1 MSATKAGRAWLFSNH
16 SPSQIPTG
24 YSSISEQ
31 DCLIAVDGGLDLLE
45 SLGRKPALVI
55 GDLDSLDTRMIPSGT
70 PILRFERE
78 KNETDMELALAW
90 ALDQG
95 YREIIICN
103 DLGGRF
109 DHALGLIQNLEL
121 FSSEEN
127 NLRIESRDQVVF
139 MLRQHNLLSFPQG
152 SLLSLIARSSEAKLQ
167 SSRGLYYSLEGLT
180 LYPDYSRGISNHFTE
195 DHAEIELVS
204 GSILAVLTL
213 FN

>member
-24 YSSISEQ
+24 YSSISKQ

-55 GDLDSLDTRMIPSGT
+55 GDLDSLDTSMIPSGT
-70 PILRFERE
+70 PILRYERE

-121 FSSEEN
+121 FSSEEI

-139 MLRQHNLLSFPQG
+139 MLRQHNLLLFPRG

-195 DHAEIELVS
+195 DHAVIELVS